1 MAVPNG
7 RVNVSNPDPIKVD
20 PKRKSDYE
28 DMMLRL
34 GVKNKLKAAV
44 ESGHSF
50 EAACEL
56 VGIPYEYAFSASQT
70 DDEFRE
76 IWKISRAN
84 GSVDTLPCPST
95 VWRDGHEVKAEF
107 LNMLVEVGLFNKL
120 VHMAAL
126 AEPGTVQGDKVLMF
140 FGRSILPQV
149 LPKKDEDDSD
159 VVHLNQKS
167 DKELVEMLRS
177 LQKGRL
183 GLDGE

>member
-1 MAVPNG
+1 M
-7 RVNVSNPDPIKVD
+7 SNPDPIKVD

-76 IWKISRAN
+76 IWKIS
-84 GSVDTLPCPST
+84 
-95 VWRDGHEVKAEF
+95 
-107 LNMLVEVGLFNKL
+107 NKIFETKNITQT
-120 VHMAAL
+120 AI
-126 AEPGTVQGDKVLMF
+126 GDKR
-140 FGRSILPQV
+140 GWWTT
-149 LPKKDEDDSD
+149 
-159 VVHLNQKS
+159 VVS
-167 DKELVEMLRS
+167 AAVFVI
-177 LQKGRL
+177 
-183 GLDGE
+183 

>member
-1 MAVPNG
+1 M
-7 RVNVSNPDPIKVD
+7 SNPDPIKVD

-76 IWKISRAN
+76 IWNISRAN

-159 VVHLNQKS
+159 VAHLNQKS